1 MFPSV
6 FHQNVAQCV
15 NLVSIMDY
23 APGGISDGAN
33 VQVTNRVYRTGS
45 ATTTLW
51 SDTTNGIAKDT
62 SNRFGIGYPIQANI
76 RLTVAGADQTS
87 SNFAGVFYDS
97 NGNDII
103 AFRNDRKIGMPA
115 LQDYADDTAAA
126 AGGVPVGYL
135 YRTGSI
141 VKVRVT

>member
-1 MFPSV
+1 
-6 FHQNVAQCV
+6 
-15 NLVSIMDY
+15 MDY

-33 VQVTNRVYRTGS
+33 VQITNRVYRTGS

-62 SNRFGIGYPIQANI
+62 SNRFGIGYTIQPNI

-87 SNFAGVFYDS
+87 SNYAGAYFDS
-97 NGNDII
+97 NGNEII
-103 AFRNDRKIGMPA
+103 AFRNDRRISIPA
-115 LQDYADDTAAA
+115 LNDYADDTAAA
-126 AGGVPVGYL
+126 AAGIPVGFL
-135 YRTGSI
+135 YRTGSV